1 MRAFKKLCLLCLM
14 TLLLTLWLNCCAS
27 LAAKGD
33 AEILRVPSGWTSHA
47 PGYWLSDGAARDIVS
62 GWSADRESVKVLR
75 QGIEDLKAEVDA
87 ANADTRR
94 LIDELRAEIQA
105 EREEYARKIRAGKRQ
120 GILIGLLIGAVG
132 GVVAGR

>member
-1 MRAFKKLCLLCLM
+1 M
-14 TLLLTLWLNCCAS
+14 
-27 LAAKGD
+27 
-33 AEILRVPSGWTSHA
+33 PSGWTSHA

-94 LIDELRAEIQA
+94 LIDDLRAEIQA
-105 EREEYARKIRAGKRQ
+105 EREEYARKIRTGKRK
-120 GILIGLLIGAVG
+120 GVLIGLLIGAA
-132 GVVAGR
+132 AGAMAAK